1 MSAIP
6 SPNLRVFLSEAVNL
20 APERLA
26 NVRATVTHL
35 REQLARH
42 VRDSE
47 EFGLIEILN
56 SGSVEKKTAITP
68 LNDVDLAV
76 LLRPEL
82 AAGHELPDLLERVR
96 DLLVQVYHPKPA
108 EDYSLGRHA
117 VRIRFHDT
125 KLSVDV
131 VPLIPDLED
140 KDFALLPT
148 RDSDEWV
155 ATSIPL
161 HLEFIRKRIRQHPAF
176 LELVRLTKWW
186 RNEQQVHFKSFLVE
200 LIWAHLLDTRTV
212 TGDDLGEALLG
223 FFGYIVRTGLLEP
236 ISFDDYDQK
245 PDPEAFTSPVRVFDP
260 VNPENNVA
268 GRITPSRR
276 NELVSACREAFE
288 ALAAAQTAP
297 TAAVARG
304 YYQRVFGPRF
314 NLPRDTPGEATSP
327 TSKEHVEAKL
337 HADLRQLRLLNGGFD
352 AAAEDS
358 YARALSLW
366 IDRGLAFEIEF
377 AYYDPATRERIVSLQ
392 YKISED
398 LVVPGDDDPAGIP
411 IIPVDAARFAIYVTG
426 NDAWKEMERR
436 RRGLRFAR
444 NWVAGAPPSPSYSTM
459 DNGSATACAPMA
471 SSSPRVRSTAPRMRI
486 WPHALA
492 DDCQVRRR
500 AGE

>member
-6 SPNLRVFLSEAVNL
+6 PPNLRVFLADAVNL
-20 APERLA
+20 APERLE
-26 NVRATVTHL
+26 NVRRTVTHL

-42 VRDSE
+42 VCDSG

-82 AAGHELPDLLERVR
+82 APGRDLSDLPDLLKRVR
-96 DLLVQVYHPKPA
+96 ELLVQVYHPKPH

-140 KDFALLPT
+140 TDFALLPT

-155 ATSIPL
+155 TTSIPL
-161 HLEFIRKRIRQHPAF
+161 HLKFIRKRIRKHTAF

-186 RNEQQVHFKSFLVE
+186 RTEQQVHFKSFLIE
-200 LIWAHLLDTRTV
+200 LLWAHLLDARTV

-236 ISFDDYDQK
+236 ISFHDYGQK
-245 PDPEAFTSPVRVFDP
+245 PDPEAFAGPVRVFDP
-260 VNPENNVA
+260 VNAENNVA
-268 GRITPSRR
+268 SRITESRR
-276 NELVSACREAFE
+276 DELVSACREAFE

-297 TAAVARG
+297 TAAVARD
-304 YYQRVFGPRF
+304 YYQRVFGARF

-366 IDRGLAFEIEF
+366 IDRGLAAEIEF
-377 AYYDPATRERIVSLQ
+377 AYYDPATRERIVSLRYTIGQ
-392 YKISED
+392 D
-398 LVVPGDDDPAGIP
+398 RVAAGDDDPAGIP
-411 IIPVDAARFAIYVTG
+411 ITRVDGAQFAVQVTG
-426 NDAWKEMERR
+426 NQVWREMEEEARTAFR
-436 RRGLRFAR
+436 EELGGWGPGDPLEQHEGQWFRDRVYARGTL
-444 NWVAGAPPSPSYSTM
+444 
-459 DNGSATACAPMA
+459 TA
-471 SSSPRVRSTAPRMRI
+471 SRSIYRALTAD
-486 WPHALA
+486 H
-492 DDCQVRRR
+492 VF
-500 AGE
+500 GGG

>member
-6 SPNLRVFLSEAVNL
+6 PPNLRIFLADAVNL

-26 NVRATVTHL
+26 NVRRTVTHL

-47 EFGLIEILN
+47 EFGLIEIFN

-82 AAGHELPDLLERVR
+82 VAGRGLSDLPDLLERVR
-96 DLLVQVYHPKPA
+96 ELLVQVYQPKPA

-148 RDSDEWV
+148 RDSGEWV

-161 HLEFIRKRIRQHPAF
+161 HLEFIRKRIRQYPAF

-200 LIWAHLLDTRTV
+200 LLWAHLLDTRTV

-236 ISFDDYDQK
+236 ISFDDYGQRVDS
-245 PDPEAFTSPVRVFDP
+245 EALTGHPVRVFDP

-268 GRITPSRR
+268 ARITPSRR

-327 TSKEHVEAKL
+327 TPQDHVKGKL

-352 AAAEDS
+352 AASEERR
-358 YARALSLW
+358 ARALSLW
-366 IDRGLAFEIEF
+366 IDRGLAADIEF
-377 AYYDPATRERIVSLQ
+377 AYYDPATHERILSLRYTIAQ
-392 YKISED
+392 D
-398 LVVPGDDDPAGIP
+398 RMTPRDDEPAGL
-411 IIPVDAARFAIYVTG
+411 PVCDVGGAQFSIRVIGNETWREMGEVGWTAFYHELGGGWGPVESLVENRVSWRPDRVYAHGKLAASRSVY
-426 NDAWKEMERR
+426 R
-436 RRGLRFAR
+436 
-444 NWVAGAPPSPSYSTM
+444 AP
-459 DNGSATACAPMA
+459 SADLA
-471 SSSPRVRSTAPRMRI
+471 S
-486 WPHALA
+486 
-492 DDCQVRRR
+492 R
-500 AGE
+500 AGG